1 MVSHRHCHQHE
12 AISQGAPRCSDAHS
26 YVVRTYVRLLEPVRT
41 YVARVLRTL
50 LGIFRGFAALLGVVP
65 ALRSDEKERADA
77 RPCMRTSVDA
87 R

>member
-12 AISQGAPRCSDAHS
+12 AISQGAPRCSEAHS
-26 YVVRTYVRLLEPVRT
+26 YVVRTYVRSFART
-41 YVARVLRTL
+41 SAYVARVLRTL